1 MIYPCQRWIQ
11 TAGKP
16 TNIEKSAS
24 SILCD
29 CSIRSDT
36 FTYIISK
43 RSIFRGFE
51 STFLQASLPHLPQN
65 SPGCTWQEAFL
76 QWPQV
81 SGGFWKKT
89 EKSMGFLIK
98 DRDDPLDFPSHPLI
112 FRSTES
118 IDPGWWIT
126 AWAGCKIQ
134 GQPGSP
140 AVGWHRNT
148 SCWLHLLPA
157 PQEGRRPL
165 RNVVVASANGQ
176 WVMIQV
182 KVLPL

>member
-24 SILCD
+24 SIFCD

-98 DRDDPLDFPSHPLI
+98 DRDDRWPIGFSLPSTHFQIHQINRPWLMNYSLGGLQNPGPT
-112 FRSTES
+112 RLACCRMAPQHKLLAAST
-118 IDPGWWIT
+118 
-126 AWAGCKIQ
+126 A
-134 GQPGSP
+134 SP
-140 AVGWHRNT
+140 AGRKATPEKRCCCQCKWPVGYD
-148 SCWLHLLPA
+148 S
-157 PQEGRRPL
+157 G
-165 RNVVVASANGQ
+165 
-176 WVMIQV
+176 
-182 KVLPL
+182 